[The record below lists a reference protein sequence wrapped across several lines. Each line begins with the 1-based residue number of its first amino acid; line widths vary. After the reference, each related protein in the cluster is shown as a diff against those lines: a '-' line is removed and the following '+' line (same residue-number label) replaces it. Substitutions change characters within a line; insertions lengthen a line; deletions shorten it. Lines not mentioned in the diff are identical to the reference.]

1 VLLALLILFTA
12 AACLALS
19 CANLFF
25 RDVKYIVQVLLT
37 FGIFFTPV
45 FFEPRMFGQLGG
57 RLMLLNPLA
66 PLLEGLRLSIVHGHN
81 LATPLVTT
89 AANGASFPAW
99 SPWYLV
105 YSAAWAVLGLVA
117 SALMFHRAE
126 AVFAEYV

>member
-1 VLLALLILFTA
+1 MLILMFTA
-12 AACLALS
+12 ATALFIS

-81 LATPLVTT
+81 LVTPLVT
-89 AANGASFPAW
+89 ASANGASFPTW
-99 SPWYLV
+99 SPWYLA
-105 YSAAWAVLGLVA
+105 YSAAWAIIGLIA
-117 SALMFHRAE
+117 SALIFHRAE